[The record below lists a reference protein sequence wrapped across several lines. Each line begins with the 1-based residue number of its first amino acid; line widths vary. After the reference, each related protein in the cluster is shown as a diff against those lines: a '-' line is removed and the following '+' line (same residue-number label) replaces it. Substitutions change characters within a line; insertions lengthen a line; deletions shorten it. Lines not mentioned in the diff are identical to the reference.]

1 METVSTISQLER
13 DIRLALGAERFLLR
27 RRLQNIKDAQKAGKP
42 FDRNLSRLAKEVE
55 ASVQKRKE
63 RVGGVPKIEY
73 DSELPI
79 TAKKEDIAA
88 AIREHQVIVVCGET
102 GSGKSTQIPK
112 ICLEIGRGI
121 DGMIGHTQPRRIA
134 ARAVSARIAEEL
146 RTSLGQQV
154 GFKIRFTDITKPG
167 TYIKLMTDG
176 ILLAES
182 QNDRFLNQYDTII
195 IDEAHERSLNIDFL
209 LGYIKRLLPKRRDLR
224 LIITSATIDAARFSE
239 HFASPKGPAPVIEV
253 SGRAYPVET
262 RYRPMISEDPEDEG
276 EPDPMKCLKAAV
288 DELARETPVGDML
301 IFLPTERDIREAA
314 QTLRGHKIP
323 GDAPGRVT
331 EILPLYGRLST
342 NEQNRVFQPS
352 KWRRIVMAT
361 NVAESSL
368 TVPGIRFVIDTGTA
382 RISRYS
388 ARSQVQRLP
397 IEPISQASADQ
408 RKGRCGRIGPGI
420 CIRLYSEEDYN
431 ARDRFT
437 SPEIQRTNLASVI
450 LQTISLNLGNLED
463 FPFLDPPKTSVI
475 RDGYKTLFELGAL
488 DEKERLTDI
497 GKKLSRLPVDPRI
510 GRMVLAGETENCL
523 HEVLI
528 IASALELQDPRERP
542 LEKQQAADAAHEQFR
557 HEDSDFLSYLK
568 LWDFYHK
575 LRSDVSKSRL
585 RTACRQQ
592 FLSYNRLKEW
602 ADIYQQ
608 LLRLVEE
615 AGFKIHKR
623 KDDFDAIHRALLT
636 GLLSNIAY
644 RAETYEYTGA
654 GGTKFHLW
662 PGSGLFEKKPKWVF
676 AAELVET
683 SRRYLRT
690 IAKLNP
696 NWIEPLA
703 GHLINKTHS
712 EPHWDAE
719 AGTVMAYE
727 KVSLFGLTI
736 VPRRRVRYGPIDP
749 VKSRDLFIQHGLVE
763 GELQSRQEFFEHNQK
778 LLEEVTQLEAKS
790 RRRDL
795 LLGEEARYE
804 FYENRLPAEVW
815 DVSTLEKWWKDAK
828 RKEPRLLFMSKSD
841 LLKEGGEELA
851 DDVFPNALT
860 IDRMRLPLEYHLD
873 PGSEEDGI
881 TLIVPKEGVNQ
892 LDPLRLG
899 WLVPGLLEEKITALI
914 KSLPKDLR
922 RAFVPAPDTAKAVL
936 KTLTFGQGDMTV
948 EVARALSRI
957 AGEPIPVSAFDT
969 SRLPSHLRMNVKV
982 VDQAGEAVAAGRDL
996 GVLRGE
1002 LGSEASASFAALD
1015 DRTWNRPDLTEW
1027 NFGDLPEFVQV
1038 ERGGV
1043 TLKGYPTLFDR
1054 GETISLQLADTPE
1067 KAAALIRQGIRRLF
1081 ILKMKKNLKTQVDYL
1096 PNLNQILLNAATLP
1110 GGTSGFRT
1118 QLAECIAD
1126 RALFPE
1132 NKIPRKQSE
1141 YEKLVPLAK
1150 NRISVAVQEV
1160 AQLIKPMMENYHANQ
1175 LALEGKFLPA
1185 HEYAVKDLREQLA
1198 YLVEEGFLANTPW
1211 PWLWQYPRYFRAMKF
1226 RLDKLTAGGLIRDQ
1240 QSHAVIKP
1248 LWERYLYRA
1257 EVHRE
1262 REIYDPQLLHYRWMI
1277 EELRVSLFAQPLGTG
1292 ISVSEKRLE
1301 EQWQK
1306 VRA

>member
-1 METVSTISQLER
+1 MLSSITQLER
-13 DIRLALGAERFLLR
+13 DIRHALGAERYRLR
-27 RRLQNIKDAQKAGKP
+27 RRLNSIKEAQKTGKP
-42 FDRNLSRLAKEVE
+42 FDRNLSRLAQEVE
-55 ASVQKRKE
+55 ESVRRRKD
-63 RVGGVPKIEY
+63 RAGGVPQLQY

-79 TAKKEDIAA
+79 TAKKDEIAQ
-88 AIREHQVIVVCGET
+88 AIREHQVVVICGET

-146 RTSLGQQV
+146 RVPLGQEV
-154 GFKIRFTDITKPG
+154 GFKIRFTDVTRPS

-224 LIITSATIDAARFSE
+224 LIITSATIDAERFSE
-239 HFASPKGPAPVIEV
+239 HFASSTGPAPVIEV

-262 RYRPMISEDPEDEG
+262 RYRPMISQDPDDAE
-276 EPDPMKCLKAAV
+276 EPDPIACLKAAV
-288 DELARETPVGDML
+288 DELAQEKPAGDLL

-323 GDAPGRVT
+323 GDAPGRMT

-342 NEQNRVFQPS
+342 NEQNRVFQPA
-352 KWRRIVMAT
+352 KWRRIVLAT

-368 TVPGIRFVIDTGTA
+368 TVPGIRYVIDTGTA

-408 RKGRCGRIGPGI
+408 RKGRCGRIGPGV
-420 CIRLYSEEDYN
+420 CIRLYSEEDFLS
-431 ARDRFT
+431 RDRFT
-437 SPEIQRTNLASVI
+437 PPEIQRTNLAAVI
-450 LQTISLNLGNLED
+450 LQTISLNLGNLEE
-463 FPFLDPPKTSVI
+463 FPFLDPPKSSVI

-497 GKKLSRLPVDPRI
+497 GRQLSRLPADPRI
-510 GRMVLAGETENCL
+510 GRMILAGQAENCL

-542 LEKQQAADAAHEQFR
+542 VEKQQAADAAHEKFR

-575 LRSDVSKSRL
+575 LRSDVSRSRL
-585 RTACRQQ
+585 RKACQQ
-592 FLSYNRLKEW
+592 HFLSYNRLREW

-615 AGFKIHKR
+615 AGFKLQKR
-623 KDDFDAIHRALLT
+623 KDDSDAIHRALLT

-662 PGSGLFEKKPKWVF
+662 PGSGIFEKKPKWVF

-690 IAKLNP
+690 AAKLNP

-703 GHLINKTHS
+703 GHLINKSYS
-712 EPHWDAE
+712 EPHWDRE
-719 AGTVMAYE
+719 AGSVMAFE
-727 KVSLFGLTI
+727 KVTLFGLTI

-749 VKSRDLFIQHGLVE
+749 VKSRELFIQEGLVE
-763 GELQSRQEFFEHNQK
+763 GEMETRLEFFEHNQK
-778 LLEEVTQLEAKS
+778 LIEEVAELEAKS

-795 LLGEEARYE
+795 LLGEEARYD
-804 FYENRLPAEVW
+804 FYDNRLPGEVW
-815 DVSTLEKWWKDAK
+815 DVRTLEKWWKEAK
-828 RKEPRLLFMSKSD
+828 RSEPRLLFMSKSD
-841 LLKEGGEELA
+841 LLRAGSEDLA
-851 DDVFPNALT
+851 GDDFPNALI
-860 IDRMRLPLEYHLD
+860 IDRMRLPLEYHLE
-873 PGSEEDGI
+873 PGSEQDGI
-881 TLIVPKEGVNQ
+881 TLVVPKEGVNQ
-892 LDPLRLG
+892 LDPHRLG

-922 RAFVPAPDTAKAVL
+922 RSFVPAPDTAKQVL
-936 KTLTFGQGDMTV
+936 KTLNFGQGDMTA
-948 EVARALSRI
+948 EVAKALSRI
-957 AGEPIPVSAFDT
+957 AGEPVPASAFDAAK
-969 SRLPSHLRMNVKV
+969 LPSHLRMNVKV
-982 VDQAGEAVAAGRDL
+982 VDQSGEKVAAGRDL

-1027 NFGDLPEFVQV
+1027 DFGDLPAQVRV

-1043 TLKGYPTLFDR
+1043 ILKGYPTLIDR
-1054 GETISLQLADTPE
+1054 GETVSLQLADTPE
-1067 KAAALIRQGIRRLF
+1067 KAAALIRRGIRRLF
-1081 ILKMKKNLKTQVDYL
+1081 MLKNKRPLKTQVDYL
-1096 PNLNQILLNAATLP
+1096 PGLNQVLLNAATLP
-1110 GGTSGFRT
+1110 GGSAGFRV
-1118 QLAECIAD
+1118 QLAECLAD

-1132 NKIPRKQSE
+1132 DKIPRKQAE
-1141 YEKLVPLAK
+1141 FEKLLPLAK
-1150 NRISVAVQEV
+1150 NRISVAVQEI
-1160 AQLIKPMMENYHANQ
+1160 AQLIKPMLEHYHAIRR
-1175 LALEGKFLPA
+1175 ALEEKSLPA
-1185 HEYAVKDLREQLA
+1185 HQYAVNDLREQLS

-1211 PWLWQYPRYFRAMKF
+1211 PWLWQYPRYFQAMKI
-1226 RLDKLTAGGLIRDQ
+1226 RLEKLTAGGLVRDR
-1240 QSHAVIKP
+1240 QSHALIKP
-1248 LWERYLYRA
+1248 LWERYLFRA
-1257 EVHRE
+1257 EEHRE
-1262 REIYDPQLLHYRWMI
+1262 REIYDPNLIHYRWMI
-1277 EELRVSLFAQPLGTG
+1277 EELRVSLFAQKLGTG
-1292 ISVSEKRLE
+1292 ITVSEKRLE
-1301 EQWQK
+1301 DQWQK
-1306 VRA
+1306 VRE